1 MIKRGI
7 MLCLGLSGLCCSTN
21 ACASVAYM
29 EKAGQPPREY
39 QEWLKDLKEE
49 MHDKGISSATIEQ
62 AFAKNYYHP
71 KHKVVEKDRNQ
82 AEFIMSSTEY
92 LNRLVNRQR
101 VEKGK
106 QKYKEIRSHYQKV
119 EKNYGVPLN
128 YLVAFWGMETN
139 YGQSFGN
146 HEVIEAL
153 TVLSY
158 DNRRPQ
164 FFRNE
169 LYQALKIIDN
179 GNITV
184 EGMEGSWAGAMGHF
198 QFMPSTYNAYAV
210 DYDKDGKI
218 DIWNNY
224 GDAIASAANYLQS
237 IGWKKGEPWGMEV
250 TLPWNFDYGNSGR
263 GIKKSIKDWEKLGVR
278 KADGKKIGLNAAL
291 KCSIIVPEGYKGQ
304 AYLVLDNFDKIMQWN
319 KSENYALGVSLL
331 ADYVK
336 SGKAWQ
342 ARQNKSQKEKI
353 SNEDILELQKF
364 INRHKI
370 AQVTEDGQLGSKTRT
385 AIKKLQKKAGFP
397 ADGYPSIRLIN
408 KIKNFDEKIGFSVP
422 LQPQKPHRK
431 PNKTRSEI
439 KKK

>member
-1 MIKRGI
+1 
-7 MLCLGLSGLCCSTN
+7 
-21 ACASVAYM
+21 
-29 EKAGQPPREY
+29 
-39 QEWLKDLKEE
+39 
-49 MHDKGISSATIEQ
+49 
-62 AFAKNYYHP
+62 
-71 KHKVVEKDRNQ
+71 
-82 AEFIMSSTEY
+82 
-92 LNRLVNRQR
+92 
-101 VEKGK
+101 
-106 QKYKEIRSHYQKV
+106 
-119 EKNYGVPLN
+119 
-128 YLVAFWGMETN
+128 
-139 YGQSFGN
+139 
-146 HEVIEAL
+146 
-153 TVLSY
+153 
-158 DNRRPQ
+158 
-164 FFRNE
+164 
-169 LYQALKIIDN
+169 
-179 GNITV
+179 
-184 EGMEGSWAGAMGHF
+184 MEGSWAGAMGHF

-250 TLPWNFDYGNSGR
+250 TLSWNFDYGNSGR

-291 KCSIIVPEGYKGQ
+291 KGSIIVPEGYKGQ